1 MNSTLE
7 AFRVSDLRGGAVS
20 PGGGSTTLEDPTG
33 RRRRLMRLLGRAVAV
48 VLGLWLAALLFA
60 GLGVGPVA
68 SIPFAQVLHPNAAP
82 PPLPTTLEPK
92 APTAADLK
100 PALAAQAKLV
110 APAVAPP
117 QTVGKLPL
125 ATAKPRRAGTRTTPG
140 KAAPHVVPPG
150 PSPTRTS
157 HASPTGQAHGGS
169 NKTTTT
175 TTTTTPGH
183 SGAAPGQS
191 RLPGSTSGR

>member
-82 PPLPTTLEPK
+82 PPLPTTLEPEP
-92 APTAADLK
+92 PTAADLK

-110 APAVAPP
+110 APAVAPA

>member
-82 PPLPTTLEPK
+82 PPLPTTLEPEP
-92 APTAADLK
+92 PTAADLK

-110 APAVAPP
+110 APA
-117 QTVGKLPL
+117 QTVSKLPL
-125 ATAKPRRAGTRTTPG
+125 ATARPRRARARTTPA
-140 KAAPHVVPPG
+140 KSFPHATPVPG
-150 PSPTRTS
+150 PSSTRTS
-157 HASPTGQAHGGS
+157 HASPTGQAHGGG
-169 NKTTTT
+169 NETTTT
-175 TTTTTPGH
+175 TTTTTPGR

-191 RLPGSTSGR
+191 RLPGSASGR